1 MAGEDGTRSGRPRA
15 IPLASP
21 DEVNQVDDIVMA
33 DKCLSASKLYF
44 CSIYFRP
51 S

>member
-1 MAGEDGTRSGRPRA
+1 MVGKDGARSGRPKA
-15 IPLASP
+15 ISLASTN
-21 DEVNQVDDIVMA
+21 EVNKVDDIVMA
-33 DKCLSASKLYF
+33 DKCLSASKLSF